1 MIALL
6 LRYWH
11 FAVIAA
17 LVGLLGVQQV
27 RVSDYKTEI
36 AELKQKVSDERA
48 DREAAARAH
57 VEELRLRETQHTQAQ
72 QLKDKDYAQ
81 KLALLEAGRRDDR
94 ALIGSLRGTI
104 ASYTAIG
111 QRPGETDAAALE
123 RASHRLQTIGQLL
136 DEGVELV
143 IESRRLVEQRDAE
156 VARLLDQIRIDRAAC
171 SPQSSAAL
179 GS

>member
-11 FAVIAA
+11 LAAIAA
-17 LVGLLGVQQV
+17 LVGLLGVQEM
-27 RVSDYKTEI
+27 RVNSLKVEVLTEKKR
-36 AELKQKVSDERA
+36 ASDERVE
-48 DREAAARAH
+48 REAAARAH
-57 VEELRLRETQHTQAQ
+57 VEALRTLENEHAVAQ

-81 KLALLEAGRRDDR
+81 KLAQLEAGRRDDR

-104 ASYTAIG
+104 AAYTALDH
-111 QRPGETDAAALE
+111 RPGETDAAALE
-123 RASHRLQTIGQLL
+123 RTGHRLQTIGGLL

-143 IESRRLVEQRDAE
+143 IEGRRLVEQRDAE

-171 SPQSSAAL
+171 SPGKQVGLSE
-179 GS
+179 